1 MSNPTNDKRLIEV
14 AFPLKQASI
23 DSVHEK
29 NVRHGHISTLHIW
42 PARRPL
48 AASRAALIATLLPDP
63 DDKEKRDDILKRM
76 GGTLAKTLKKKK
88 MPNGRI
94 EEIEALETEGGVLH
108 WGREDSPDMD
118 WFREEIRKAY
128 GGRAPRVL
136 DPFAGGG
143 AIPLEA
149 MRLGCEVTAVDINPV
164 AWFVLKCT
172 LEYPQKL
179 AGQKRPLPEF
189 SLQDVPF
196 LTDYFK
202 ARGLKAKDAEKRAQK
217 VAGRVQTAHQ
227 ENQDM
232 FGLPDVDAEEL
243 NADLAWH
250 VRAWGRWV
258 LAEARKELAHFYPT
272 YAEYCSVKPY
282 RRVDL
287 DTDEPLKLVPVNENG
302 EPQIGLLN
310 AGSDAAYL
318 DNPANPRWV
327 AKPTVAY
334 LWARTV
340 RCKACRATVPLLKTR
355 WLAKKDAKRVVLT
368 MRPLEDKSG
377 VAFGID
383 HNAKPQ
389 GGNTAQK
396 REYDK
401 KLGAGTMSRAGT
413 TCPCCGTIMTME
425 NIRLEGRAGRLGSQ
439 MTAVVVDSPEGKEY
453 RHPTSIELDV
463 ASEALRKQQATFD
476 EIPFGLPTEPTPK
489 GGTGAARAFSVDG
502 YGLDQWHKL
511 FTPRQ
516 LIGIAALLKA
526 TRLLKSR
533 LTEEGYSS
541 ETTVALVALIA
552 TVLDRIADR
561 GSSLCSWTVGYDQ
574 IRNTFVRFAL
584 PMNWDH
590 AETSVI
596 ADASGGYP
604 GGIEWLAKY
613 LEHACAFARGTPS
626 PTIIRRSAT
635 QTIESAYDIVVT
647 DPPYYDAIPYS
658 DLMDFFYVWLRRTLQ
673 GLSPEIDVAFSEPLS
688 PKWNHDKNDG
698 ELIDDA
704 SRFEGNKEASKRN
717 YEEGMARA
725 FKACHAALKPEG
737 RLVIVFA
744 HKHPD
749 AWETLVAAIIRAGFV
764 VDGSW
769 PIQTEREARTR
780 SLSSAALSSS
790 VWLVCKKRD
799 PMAKAGWDA
808 QVLKEMET
816 GITAKLR
823 DFWDAGIR
831 GPDFVWAA
839 TGPAMESYS
848 RYPAVKKASEP
859 GQLMMVAE
867 FLSHVRRIVVDF
879 VVGRVLSH
887 GQSEPTPGDHPL
899 DDITTYYLL
908 HRHDFGLKEAPAG
921 PCILYAVSCSLSE
934 RELVDQYE
942 VLAKSGSASEPI
954 DDESGETDDDGEDS
968 GSSGGG
974 GKFKLKAWN
983 ARKHRSLGLE
993 TASGRTIPLVDQV
1006 HKLMQLWVA
1015 GDVVKVNDYL
1025 DARGLRRSQVFAQLI
1040 QAFIEQSRAEGS
1052 AEECSILERLQNYL
1066 KSVGST
1072 AQAALGLE

>member
-1 MSNPTNDKRLIEV
+1 
-14 AFPLKQASI
+14 
-23 DSVHEK
+23 
-29 NVRHGHISTLHIW
+29 
-42 PARRPL
+42 
-48 AASRAALIATLLPDP
+48 LPDP
-63 DDKEKRDDILKRM
+63 GDKEKRDDILKRL

-88 MPNGRI
+88 MPNGRV
-94 EEIEALETEGGVLH
+94 EEIESMETEGGVLH
-108 WGREDSPDMD
+108 WGRETSPDMD
-118 WFREEIRKAY
+118 WFRAEIRKAY

-189 SLQDVPF
+189 ALQDISF

-202 ARGLKAKDAEKRAQK
+202 ARGLKAKDAERRAQQ
-217 VAGRVQTAHQ
+217 VAGPQAARN
-227 ENQDM
+227 ENQDL

-258 LAEARKELAHFYPT
+258 LGEARKELARFYPT

-282 RRVDL
+282 RRVEL
-287 DTDEPLKLVPVNENG
+287 DTGEPLKLVPVNENG

-310 AGSDAAYL
+310 AGFDAAYL

-340 RCKACRATVPLLKTR
+340 RCKACRAEVPLLKTR

-377 VAFGID
+377 VEFGID

-389 GGNTAQK
+389 GGNAAQR

-439 MTAVVVDSPEGKEY
+439 ITAVVVDSPAGKEY
-453 RHPTSIELDV
+453 RHPTSAELE
-463 ASEALRKQQATFD
+463 ATSAALREQQAVFD
-476 EIPFGLPTEPTPK
+476 DIPFGLPTEPTPK
-489 GGTGAARAFSVDG
+489 GGSGAARAFSVDG
-502 YGLDQWHKL
+502 YGLDQWNKL

-516 LIGIAALLKA
+516 LVGIATLLKA
-526 TRLLKSR
+526 TRSLKSR
-533 LTEEGYSS
+533 LTEKGYTS

-613 LEHACAFARGTPS
+613 LEHACAFAQDTPS
-626 PTIIRRSAT
+626 PTIIRQSAT

-704 SRFEGNKEASKRN
+704 SRFEGNKEASKLN

-725 FKACHAALKPEG
+725 FKACYAALKPEG

-790 VWLVCKKRD
+790 IWLVCKKRD

-831 GPDFVWAA
+831 GPDFVWSA
-839 TGPAMESYS
+839 TGPAMEAYS

-859 GQLMMVAE
+859 GQLMAVAE

-887 GQSEPTPGDHPL
+887 GQSGPTPGDHPL

-942 VLAKSGSASEPI
+942 VLAKSGNASYPEE
-954 DDESGETDDDGEDS
+954 DEAGHADEDGEDS
-968 GSSGGG
+968 GASGGG

-983 ARKHRSLGLE
+983 ARKHHSLGLE

-1040 QAFIEQSRAEGS
+1040 QALIEQSRAEGS

-1066 KSVGST
+1066 KSMGST
-1072 AQAALGLE
+1072 AQVKLGLTGGSE

>member
-1 MSNPTNDKRLIEV
+1 MSKEMNDKRLIEV
-14 AFPLKQASI
+14 AFPLKQTSI

-63 DDKEKRDDILKRM
+63 GDKEKRDAILKRM
-76 GGTLAKTLKKKK
+76 GGTLKKTLKKKK
-88 MPNGRI
+88 MPNGRV

-108 WGREDSPDMD
+108 WGREASPDMD

-179 AGQKRPLPEF
+179 AGQKRRLPEF
-189 SLQDVPF
+189 ALQDVAF

-217 VAGRVQTAHQ
+217 VAGRVLAAHH

-232 FGLPDVDAEEL
+232 FGLPDIDAEEL

-258 LAEARKELAHFYPT
+258 LAEARKELARYYPT
-272 YAEYCSVKPY
+272 YAEYCAIKPY
-282 RRVDL
+282 QRVAL
-287 DTDEPLKLVPVNENG
+287 DTDEPLKLVPVNKSG
-302 EPQIGLLN
+302 EPQVGLLN
-310 AGSDAAYL
+310 AGFDAAYL
-318 DNPANPRWV
+318 DNPANARWV

-377 VAFGID
+377 VEFGLD
-383 HNAKPQ
+383 YKATPQ
-389 GGNTAQK
+389 GGNAAQR

-425 NIRLEGRAGRLGSQ
+425 NLRLEGRAGRLGSQ
-439 MTAVVVDSPEGKEY
+439 MTAVVVDSPVGKEY
-453 RHPTSIELDV
+453 RRPTALELEMADAAV
-463 ASEALRKQQATFD
+463 REQQATFD
-476 EIPFGLPTEPTPK
+476 SIPFGVPTEPTPK
-489 GGTGAARAFSVDG
+489 GGSGAARAFSVDG

-526 TRLLKSR
+526 TRSLKSR
-533 LTEEGYSS
+533 LTEENYTS
-541 ETTVALVALIA
+541 ETALALAALIA

-561 GSSLCSWTVGYDQ
+561 GSSLCSWTVGWDQ
-574 IRNTFVRFAL
+574 IRNTFVRYAL
-584 PMNWDH
+584 PMSWDY
-590 AETSVI
+590 AETSVL

-604 GGIEWLAKY
+604 GGIEWLAQY
-613 LEHACAFARGTPS
+613 TEHAFAFVQNAPI
-626 PTIIRRSAT
+626 PTVLRNSAT
-635 QTIESAYDIVVT
+635 QAVQGEYDIVVT

-658 DLMDFFYVWLRRTLQ
+658 DLMDFFYVWLRRTLH
-673 GLSPEIDVAFSEPLS
+673 GLSPELDQAFAEPLS
-688 PKWNHDKNDG
+688 PKWNHEANDG

-704 SRFEGNKEASKRN
+704 SRFEGNREASKRN

-725 FKACHAALKPEG
+725 FKACHVALKPEG

-799 PMAKAGWDA
+799 PMVKAGWDA

-816 GITAKLR
+816 SITAKLR

-839 TGPAMESYS
+839 TGPAMEAYS

-859 GQLMMVAE
+859 GQLMAVAE

-908 HRHDFGLKEAPAG
+908 HRHDFGLKEALAG

-934 RELVDQYE
+934 RELVGQYE
-942 VLAKSGSASEPI
+942 VLAKSGGSAESDEA
-954 DDESGETDDDGEDS
+954 DDETDGDDEEEAS
-968 GSSGGG
+968 ASGGG

-1025 DARGLRRSQVFAQLI
+1025 DARGLRRSQVFVQLI
-1040 QAFIEQSRAEGS
+1040 QALIEQSRAEGS

>member
-1 MSNPTNDKRLIEV
+1 MNEKRLIEV

-29 NVRHGHISTLHIW
+29 NVRHGNISTLHLW

-76 GGTLAKTLKKKK
+76 GGTLSKTLKKKK

-94 EEIEALETEGGVLH
+94 EEIEALETEGGVLR
-108 WGREDSPDMD
+108 WGREASADMD
-118 WFREEIRKAY
+118 WFRQEIRKAY

-164 AWFVLKCT
+164 AWFILKCT
-172 LEYPQKL
+172 LEYPQKFT
-179 AGQKRPLPEF
+179 GQKRSLPEF
-189 SLQDVPF
+189 ALQDVSF

-202 ARGLKAKDAEKRAQK
+202 ARGLKAKDAERRAQK
-217 VAGRVQTAHQ
+217 VAGRAQTARH
-227 ENQDM
+227 ENQDL
-232 FGLPDVDAEEL
+232 FGMPDVDAEEL
-243 NADLAWH
+243 KADLAWH

-258 LAEARKELAHFYPT
+258 LAEARKDLARFYPM
-272 YAEYCSVKPY
+272 YAEYCSLKPY
-282 RRVDL
+282 QRVEL
-287 DTDEPLKLVPVNENG
+287 DTGEPLKLVPVNENG

-310 AGSDAAYL
+310 AGFDAAYL

-334 LWARTV
+334 LFARTV
-340 RCKACRATVPLLKTR
+340 HCKACRAELPLLKTR
-355 WLAKKDAKRVVLT
+355 WLVKTDKRRAVL
-368 MRPLEDKSG
+368 MMQPREDKSG
-377 VAFGID
+377 VEFGIE
-383 HNAKPQ
+383 HSAKPQ
-389 GGNTAQK
+389 GGNAAQR

-401 KLGAGTMSRAGT
+401 KLGLGTMSRAGA

-425 NIRLEGRAGRLGSQ
+425 DLRLQGRAGGMGTRI
-439 MTAVVVDSPEGKEY
+439 TAVVVDSPDGKEY
-453 RHPTSIELDV
+453 RIPTALEL
-463 ASEALRKQQATFD
+463 QATRISSVELESAF
-476 EIPFGLPTEPTPK
+476 EGLPGGLPTEATPK
-489 GGTGAARAFSVDG
+489 GGSGAARAFSVDG
-502 YGLDQWHKL
+502 YGIDQWHKL
-511 FTPRQ
+511 FMPRQ
-516 LIGIAALLKA
+516 LVALATICRAIRKTRSELRDDADWSEGVAAYL
-526 TRLLKSR
+526 TMGVSRLLDF
-533 LTEEGYSS
+533 
-541 ETTVALVALIA
+541 A
-552 TVLDRIADR
+552 
-561 GSSLCSWTVGYDQ
+561 
-574 IRNTFVRFAL
+574 NTGAQWKIDVPTINHSFVRFAL
-584 PMNWDH
+584 PISWDF
-590 AETSVI
+590 AESNVLWTGAGSYLQCAERVLTPFENPEFWSGFAEPPHVI
-596 ADASGGYP
+596 NQ
-604 GGIEWLAKY
+604 
-613 LEHACAFARGTPS
+613 
-626 PTIIRRSAT
+626 SAT
-635 QTIESAYDIVVT
+635 STINNTFDIVVT

-658 DLMDFFYVWLRRTLQ
+658 DLMDFFYVWLRRILG
-673 GLSPEIDVAFSEPLS
+673 GLSPEIDTVFSGATG
-688 PKWNHDKNDG
+688 PKWNHERNDG

-704 SRFEGNKEASKRN
+704 SRFGGDKEASKRN

-725 FKACHAALKPEG
+725 FKACHSALKPDG

-749 AWETLVAAIIRAGFV
+749 AWETLVGAIIKAGFV

-769 PIQTEREARTR
+769 PIQTEQASRMRAID
-780 SLSSAALSSS
+780 SAALSSS

-839 TGPAMESYS
+839 TGPAMEAYS

-859 GQLMMVAE
+859 GQLMAVAE

-887 GQSEPTPGDHPL
+887 GQGEPTPGDHPL

-908 HRHDFGLKEAPAG
+908 HRHDFGLKEASAG

-942 VLAKSGSASEPI
+942 VLAKSGSASEPAE
-954 DDESGETDDDGEDS
+954 DESSDADGDGEDS
-968 GSSGGG
+968 GASGGG
-974 GKFKLKAWN
+974 GKFKLKAWS
-983 ARKHRSLGLE
+983 ARKHRSLGVE
-993 TASGRTIPLVDQV
+993 TTSGRTIPLVDQI

-1040 QAFIEQSRAEGS
+1040 QALIEQSRTEGS

-1072 AQAALGLE
+1072 AQTALGLE

>member
-1 MSNPTNDKRLIEV
+1 MNDKRLIEV

-63 DDKEKRDDILKRM
+63 DDKEKRDDILKRL
-76 GGTLAKTLKKKK
+76 GGTLSKTLKKKK
-88 MPNGRI
+88 MPNGRV

-108 WGREDSPDMD
+108 WGRETSPDMD

-149 MRLGCEVTAVDINPV
+149 MRLGCDVTAVDINPV

-189 SLQDVPF
+189 ALQDIPF

-217 VAGRVQTAHQ
+217 VAGRVQAAHQ

-232 FGLPDVDAEEL
+232 FGLPDIDAEEL
-243 NADLAWH
+243 KADLAWH

-258 LAEARKELAHFYPT
+258 LADARKELARFYPT
-272 YAEYCSVKPY
+272 YAEYCSIKPY
-282 RRVDL
+282 QRVEL
-287 DTDEPLKLVPVNENG
+287 DTDEPLKLMPVNDIG

-310 AGSDAAYL
+310 TGFDAAYL

-340 RCKACRATVPLLKTR
+340 QCKACRAELPLLKTR
-355 WLAKKDAKRVVLT
+355 WLAKKDNKRVVLT
-368 MRPLEDKSG
+368 MRPHADKSG
-377 VAFGID
+377 VEFGID
-383 HNAKPQ
+383 HNSKPQ
-389 GGNTAQK
+389 GGNAAQK

-401 KLGAGTMSRAGT
+401 KLGAGTMSRAGA
-413 TCPCCGTIMTME
+413 TCPCCGTIMTSE
-425 NIRLEGRAGRLGSQ
+425 DLRLQGQAGRMGLV
-439 MTAVVVDSPEGKEY
+439 MTAVVVESPGSKEY
-453 RHPTSIELDV
+453 RLPMPHEVAIAGEAKAEIAPSFDGIPLGVPNEPIPTG
-463 ASEALRKQQATFD
+463 ASRVGGGSPFTTPL
-476 EIPFGLPTEPTPK
+476 FGLD
-489 GGTGAARAFSVDG
+489 SW
-502 YGLDQWHKL
+502 QKL

-516 LIGIAALLKA
+516 LLGLGSLVTASRKVRVELEGADYPEVWREAIAA
-526 TRLLKSR
+526 
-533 LTEEGYSS
+533 YN
-541 ETTVALVALIA
+541 ALV
-552 TVLDRIADR
+552 LDKTADY
-561 GSSLCSWTVGYDQ
+561 GSSLCTWHNSRELIGH
-574 IRNTFVRFAL
+574 TFARFAL
-584 PMNWDH
+584 PMIWDI
-590 AETSVI
+590 AELSILNEVGGGWLAQLDWVARYIEGGLESTKHGTVRLKKQSAIGV
-596 ADASGGYP
+596 ADA
-604 GGIEWLAKY
+604 
-613 LEHACAFARGTPS
+613 
-626 PTIIRRSAT
+626 
-635 QTIESAYDIVVT
+635 DIDVIVT

-673 GLSPEIDVAFSEPLS
+673 GLSPEIDAAFSEPLS
-688 PKWNHDKNDG
+688 PKWSHDKNDG

-725 FKACHAALKPEG
+725 FKACHSALNADG

-749 AWETLVAAIIRAGFV
+749 AWETLVGAIIKAGFV

-769 PIQTEREARTR
+769 PIQTEMGTR
-780 SLSSAALSSS
+780 MRAMSSAALSSS

-799 PMAKAGWDA
+799 PMVKAGWDA

-816 GITAKLR
+816 SIIAKLR

-859 GQLMMVAE
+859 GQLMRVAE

-921 PCILYAVSCSLSE
+921 PCILYAVSCSLTE

-942 VLAKSGSASEPI
+942 VLAKSGSASEPV
-954 DDESGETDDDGEDS
+954 DDESGDADEDGEDS
-968 GSSGGG
+968 GTSGGG

-1040 QAFIEQSRAEGS
+1040 QALIEQSRAEGS

>member
-1 MSNPTNDKRLIEV
+1 MNDKRLIEV
-14 AFPLKQASI
+14 AFPLKQTSI

-63 DDKEKRDDILKRM
+63 GNKEKRDEILKRL

-88 MPNGRI
+88 MPNGRV

-108 WGREDSPDMD
+108 WGREASPDMD

-149 MRLGCEVTAVDINPV
+149 MRLGCDVTAVDINPV

-189 SLQDVPF
+189 ALQDVAF

-202 ARGLKAKDAEKRAQK
+202 ARDLKAKDAEKRAQK
-217 VAGRVQTAHQ
+217 VAGRAQAARH

-232 FGLPDVDAEEL
+232 FGLPEVDAEEL

-258 LAEARKELAHFYPT
+258 LGEARKELASFYPT
-272 YAEYCSVKPY
+272 YAEYCSIKPY
-282 RRVDL
+282 RRVEL

-302 EPQIGLLN
+302 EPQIDLLN
-310 AGSDAAYL
+310 AGFDAAYL
-318 DNPANPRWV
+318 DNSASPRWV

-377 VAFGID
+377 VEFGID

-389 GGNTAQK
+389 GGNAAQK

-439 MTAVVVDSPEGKEY
+439 MTAVVVDSPGGKEY
-453 RHPTSIELDV
+453 RHPTSVELDV
-463 ASEALRKQQATFD
+463 ASEALRKQQTTFD
-476 EIPFGLPTEPTPK
+476 EVPFGLPTEPTPK
-489 GGTGAARAFSVDG
+489 GGSGAARAFSVDG

-526 TRLLKSR
+526 TRSLKSR

-561 GSSLCSWTVGYDQ
+561 GSSLCSWTVGYDK

-613 LEHACAFARGTPS
+613 LEHACAFAQGTPS
-626 PTIIRRSAT
+626 PTIIRQSAT

-799 PMAKAGWDA
+799 PLAKAGWDA

-831 GPDFVWAA
+831 GPDFVWSA
-839 TGPAMESYS
+839 TGPAMEAYS

-859 GQLMMVAE
+859 GQLMAVAE

-921 PCILYAVSCSLSE
+921 PCILYAVSCSLTE

-942 VLAKSGSASEPI
+942 VLAKSGNASEPEE
-954 DDESGETDDDGEDS
+954 DESGDADDDGEDS
-968 GSSGGG
+968 GASGGG

-1040 QAFIEQSRAEGS
+1040 QALIEQSRAEGS